1 MLDFIKIGLI
11 LIEVT
16 LSIVVL
22 VRASNKN
29 VLKDADDVLFVFIW
43 PLFAL
48 LKIFAFLILFKSN
61 FAIITIFLC
70 CLMDFI
76 MFIDLYSESKA
87 GIKSV
92 YLKIKL

>member
-22 VRASNKN
+22 VRAGNKD
-29 VLKDADDVLFVFIW
+29 VLKDADDALFMFTW

-48 LKIFAFLILFKSN
+48 IKIFAFLIVFESK
-61 FAIITIFLC
+61 FAITVIVLG

-76 MFIDLYSESKA
+76 FIDLFSDNKT
-87 GIKSV
+87 GLKSACH
-92 YLKIKL
+92 KIKL

>member
-1 MLDFIKIGLI
+1 MFDFIKIGLI
-11 LIEVT
+11 LIEVI

-22 VRASNKN
+22 VCASNKDK
-29 VLKDADDVLFVFIW
+29 LKAADDVLFVFSW

-70 CLMDFI
+70 CLMDF

>member
-1 MLDFIKIGLI
+1 MFDFIKIGLI

-70 CLMDFI
+70 CLMDF

>member
-1 MLDFIKIGLI
+1 MINFIKIGLI

-16 LSIVVL
+16 LSVVVL
-22 VRASNKN
+22 FRASNKD
-29 VLKDADDVLFVFIW
+29 VIKTIDDKIFVFIW

-70 CLMDFI
+70 CLMDF